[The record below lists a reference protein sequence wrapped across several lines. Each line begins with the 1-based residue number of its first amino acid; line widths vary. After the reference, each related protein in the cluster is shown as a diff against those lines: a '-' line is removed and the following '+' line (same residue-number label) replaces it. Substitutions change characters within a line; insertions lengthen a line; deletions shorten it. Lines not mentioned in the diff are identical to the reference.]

1 VRNVSRVIA
10 QAFNDR
16 RTKTISNTHT
26 DGEGFFLHG
35 HKIAFW
41 DEDHNGEILSFN
53 MCGWGT
59 VTTRERLNSL
69 FYVLGFDMS
78 VYQKSFSQ
86 MLRFKGQDL
95 EIEDDQQVNFHTD
108 LGVVTFGSGNL
119 SLPKYEAIKQGWL
132 SEVSNV

>member
-1 VRNVSRVIA
+1 MRNVSRVIA

-16 RTKTISNTHT
+16 RSKTISNSHT

-119 SLPKYEAIKQGWL
+119 SLPKYEATRQGWL
-132 SEVSNV
+132 NEVSNV

>member
-1 VRNVSRVIA
+1 MRNVSRVIA
-10 QAFNDR
+10 QAFNER
-16 RTKTISNTHT
+16 RSKTISNSHT

-78 VYQKSFSQ
+78 VYQKNFSQ

-132 SEVSNV
+132 NEGSNV

>member
-1 VRNVSRVIA
+1 MRNVSRVIA

-86 MLRFKGQDL
+86 MLRYKGQDL

-119 SLPKYEAIKQGWL
+119 SLPKYEATRQGWL
-132 SEVSNV
+132 NEVSNV

>member
-1 VRNVSRVIA
+1 MRNVSRVIA

-119 SLPKYEAIKQGWL
+119 SLPKYEATRQGWL
-132 SEVSNV
+132 NEVSNV

>member
-1 VRNVSRVIA
+1 MRNVSRVIA
-10 QAFNDR
+10 QAFNNR

-26 DGEGFFLHG
+26 DGESFFLHG

-69 FYVLGFDMS
+69 FHVLGFNMS
-78 VYQKSFSQ
+78 IYQKNWSQ
-86 MLRFKGQDL
+86 ILRFKDQDV
-95 EIEDDQQVNFHTD
+95 EIGDSQQVNFHID
-108 LGVVTFGSGNL
+108 LGVVTFGGGNL
-119 SLPKYEAIKQGWL
+119 SLPKYEAIKEGWL
-132 SEVSNV
+132 NEGSNV

>member
-119 SLPKYEAIKQGWL
+119 SLPKYEATRQGWL
-132 SEVSNV
+132 NEVSNV

>member
-1 VRNVSRVIA
+1 MRNVSRVIA
-10 QAFNDR
+10 QAFNER
-16 RTKTISNTHT
+16 RSKTISNSHT

-132 SEVSNV
+132 NEVSNV

>member
-1 VRNVSRVIA
+1 MRNVSRVIA

-16 RTKTISNTHT
+16 RSKTISNSHT

-41 DEDHNGEILSFN
+41 DEDHNGEILSFS

-78 VYQKSFSQ
+78 VYQKNFSQ
-86 MLRFKGQDL
+86 ILRFKGQDL
-95 EIEDDQQVNFHTD
+95 EIEDNQQVNFHTD
-108 LGVVTFGSGNL
+108 LGVVTFGRGNL
-119 SLPKYEAIKQGWL
+119 SLPKYEATRQGWL
-132 SEVSNV
+132 NEVSNV

>member
-1 VRNVSRVIA
+1 MRNVSRVIA

-69 FYVLGFDMS
+69 FYVLG
-78 VYQKSFSQ
+78 
-86 MLRFKGQDL
+86 
-95 EIEDDQQVNFHTD
+95 
-108 LGVVTFGSGNL
+108 VVTFGRGNL
-119 SLPKYEAIKQGWL
+119 SLPKYEATKQGWL
-132 SEVSNV
+132 DEVSNV